1 MNLPNTEPKQIYAM
15 LSDNGKVKIGVS
27 HDVSQ
32 RMETIEKT
40 TGLKIVKIYSTCKI
54 DRNAAF
60 KLETVIREKLNE
72 FLDEENG
79 GREWFRISFK
89 DAIDVINKVMD
100 ENDFKTLTKETSYK
114 YKVLLGKMVEKNIN
128 YDVLA
133 KIIEMT
139 ENSLRKSL
147 VSGERELRLSEAIK
161 IRNILAPDMT
171 IDELFKTGTNR
182 KTEDEA

>member
-27 HDVSQ
+27 HNVSQ
-32 RMETIEKT
+32 RMENIETK
-40 TGLKIVKIYSTCKI
+40 TGLKIVKIYSTQKI

-60 KLETVIREKLNE
+60 KVETAIREKLSE
-72 FLDEENG
+72 FLDYENG
-79 GREWFRISFK
+79 GREWFCISFK
-89 DAIDVINKVMD
+89 DAVDVINKVMD
-100 ENDFKTLTKETSYK
+100 EIDFKTLTKGTSYK

-133 KIIEMT
+133 KIVGMPEKA
-139 ENSLRKSL
+139 LKKSL
-147 VSGERELRLSEAIK
+147 ISGEREFRLFEAVK

-171 IDELFKTGTNR
+171 IDELFKTGTSR
-182 KTEDEA
+182 KAQDEA